1 VSTEPETYE
10 HAEGVVVARPADT
23 EVDPRQVLI
32 EETAGFARDFQRW
45 VDIQAKGEGLTMPGL
60 RMVER
65 LHCQGPAKMRTLA
78 DELGLTP
85 RNVTALV
92 DGLEADDL
100 VVRCPHPT
108 DRRATIVELTAGG
121 TEAADAV
128 LGPRMAAMACLFDVL
143 DDDER
148 GQFVDLIRRLRT
160 AMAPELPSAC
170 TKSAG
175 D

>member
-1 VSTEPETYE
+1 MSIEPETCE
-10 HAEGVVVARPADT
+10 HAERVTAARPADT
-23 EVDPRQVLI
+23 EVDSRELLI
-32 EETAGFARDFQRW
+32 EETAGFARDLHRW
-45 VDIQAKGEGLTMPGL
+45 FDIQAKGEGLTMPGL

-65 LHCQGPAKMRTLA
+65 LRCQGPAKMRTLA

-100 VVRCPHPT
+100 VARRPHPS

-121 TEAADAV
+121 AVAADAV
-128 LGPRMAAMACLFDVL
+128 LGPRIAAMARLFDVF

-148 GQFVDLIRRLRT
+148 AQFVDLIGRLRT
-160 AMAPELPSAC
+160 AMAPELPRAC
-170 TKSAG
+170 PTSAG